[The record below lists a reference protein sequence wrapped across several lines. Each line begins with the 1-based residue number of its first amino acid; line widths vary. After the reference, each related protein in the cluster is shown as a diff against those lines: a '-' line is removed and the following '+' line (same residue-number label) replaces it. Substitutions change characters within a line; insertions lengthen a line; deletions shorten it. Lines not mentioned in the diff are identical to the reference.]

1 MKTSKS
7 ISSNYKRNPNKNTST
22 DAKLLDPNPSH
33 PTTEE
38 QQLLLPLSTT
48 VSNKL
53 LKMKEIKISNGV
65 D

>member
-1 MKTSKS
+1 M
-7 ISSNYKRNPNKNTST
+7 ST
-22 DAKLLDPNPSH
+22 DTKLLDPNPSH

-48 VSNKL
+48 AVSNKL
-53 LKMKEIKISNGV
+53 LRMKEIKISNGV

>member
-1 MKTSKS
+1 M
-7 ISSNYKRNPNKNTST
+7 ST
-22 DAKLLDPNPSH
+22 DTKLLDLNPSH

-38 QQLLLPLSTT
+38 EQILLPLSTT

-53 LKMKEIKISNGV
+53 LRMKEIKISNGI